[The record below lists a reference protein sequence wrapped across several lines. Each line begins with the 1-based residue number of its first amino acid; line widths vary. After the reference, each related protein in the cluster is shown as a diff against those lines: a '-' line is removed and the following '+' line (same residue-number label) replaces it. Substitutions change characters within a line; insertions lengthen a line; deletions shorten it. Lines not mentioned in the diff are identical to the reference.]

1 MTDKKLTPDELAN
14 AIKDMIA
21 ANGDALTGLSF
32 DTVHG
37 THSYKTISGT
47 RFDGTMFASFRT

>member
-21 ANGDALTGLSF
+21 ANGDALTDLSF

-37 THSYKTISGT
+37 SHSYKTISGT
-47 RFDGTMFASFRT
+47 RFDGTMFSSFTT